1 MQLKSFII
9 PVLSPERNEGDVNSF
24 LRSHRVL
31 RIERHLVN
39 DDTGAVQFA
48 KSDVE
53 SIGLLKF
60 DFLGLRTLTVLQDVK
75 ELVRNNYGRD
85 NNKDDFNLSSEEQ
98 ERYEHYRKV
107 RNEVSM
113 KKGVPPY
120 VIFTNQELAIL
131 ARIPDLADVH
141 EKKIDGIAPSRLSAN
156 ISFFLEGV
164 SDEESKEPDGA
175 DSAS

>member
-9 PVLSPERNEGDVNSF
+9 PVLSPERNEGDVTFF

-39 DDTGAVQFA
+39 DDTGAYWAVL
-48 KSDVE
+48 VE
-53 SIGLLKF
+53 YAEDGHAESA
-60 DFLGLRTLTVLQDVK
+60 RPSH
-75 ELVRNNYGRD
+75 RRD
-85 NNKDDFNLSSEEQ
+85 NNKEDFNLSSEEQ

-131 ARIPDLADVH
+131 ARLPDLTVVH
-141 EKKIDGIAPSRLSAN
+141 EKKIDGIAPSRLSTN
-156 ISFFLEGV
+156 ISFFLESV
-164 SDEESKEPDGA
+164 SDEESKESDGA

>member
-39 DDTGAVQFA
+39 DDTGAYWAVL
-48 KSDVE
+48 VE
-53 SIGLLKF
+53 YAEDGHAESA
-60 DFLGLRTLTVLQDVK
+60 RPSH
-75 ELVRNNYGRD
+75 RRD
-85 NNKDDFNLSSEEQ
+85 NNKEDFNLSSEEQ

-141 EKKIDGIAPSRLSAN
+141 EKRHSFLCELQLLLRLRL
-156 ISFFLEGV
+156 F
-164 SDEESKEPDGA
+164 
-175 DSAS
+175 